1 MTQTKHSRM
10 ILVAVACVL
19 AATLIALAGCSTS
32 STSSSEK
39 TSAQL
44 NREYMASVNS
54 ISSEAADDLS
64 SFSEAIGTGD
74 IATARIDADNAIAT
88 LSEIQDLEAPD
99 ALSEVDAD
107 YKKGAEELSEALSRY
122 VDLYTKVYS
131 STSSS
136 SSSDSSSD
144 SSSVDIEAVSQE
156 LSEIQALYDDGIQ
169 HLSDADQLVSE
180 MSAESE
186 GESSQQNPL
195 LGSSLGSSSDS
206 SSDSSS
212 SASSESTS
220 SSESASSSESSSS
233 AA

>member
-1 MTQTKHSRM
+1 MIQTKHSRM
-10 ILVAVACVL
+10 IIVAIACVL
-19 AATLIALAGCSTS
+19 AAALIALAGCSTS

-44 NREYMASVNS
+44 NREYMASINS

-88 LSEIQDLEAPD
+88 LSEIQDIEAPD

-136 SSSDSSSD
+136 SSSSSD
-144 SSSVDIEAVSQE
+144 SSSVDMEAVSQE

-169 HLSDADQLVSE
+169 HLSDADQLVAE

-186 GESSQQNPL
+186 SESSQQNPL

-206 SSDSSS
+206 SSDSSDS
-212 SASSESTS
+212 
-220 SSESASSSESSSS
+220 SSSESSSES
-233 AA
+233 AQ